1 MQVAQDVLMGVAQ
14 NVLLEQANT
23 TTAKVIVK
31 GDAIRIL
38 DKI

>member
-1 MQVAQDVLMGVAQ
+1 MPIVQDVLMGVAQ

-31 GDAIRIL
+31 GDVIRIL
-38 DKI
+38 GRF